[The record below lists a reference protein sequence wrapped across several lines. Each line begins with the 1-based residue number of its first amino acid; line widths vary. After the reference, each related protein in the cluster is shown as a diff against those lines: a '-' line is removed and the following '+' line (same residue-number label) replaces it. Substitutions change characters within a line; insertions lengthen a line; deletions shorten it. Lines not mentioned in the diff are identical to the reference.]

1 MPQIMR
7 PFLDYD
13 EVTTQLIWG
22 SFVVVVVVDIVFV
35 DFIAFVAVHIGLVMV
50 NNSSIGTP

>member
-22 SFVVVVVVDIVFV
+22 SFVVVVVIDNFVVVFIVF
-35 DFIAFVAVHIGLVMV
+35 IAVHIGF
-50 NNSSIGTP
+50 SYGQ